1 MKWFKNKSC
10 YHWLRIEKQTL
21 ILHTERRERERI
33 EKEKAQC
40 LLRASK

>member
-1 MKWFKNKSC
+1 MKWLKNKSC
-10 YHWLRIEKQTL
+10 YDWLRIEKQTL
-21 ILHTERRERERI
+21 ILHTERRERI